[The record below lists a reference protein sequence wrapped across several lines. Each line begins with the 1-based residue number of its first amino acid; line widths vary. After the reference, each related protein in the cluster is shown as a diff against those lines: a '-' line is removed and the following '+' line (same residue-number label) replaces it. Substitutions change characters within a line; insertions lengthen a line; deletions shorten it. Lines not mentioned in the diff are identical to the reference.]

1 MYSPKTLRVPFE
13 NKILSALPRE
23 DYEHIAVHA
32 EPVRL
37 TAGKILCQSGDQL
50 RHAYFLRG
58 GMVSLVTVMENGAT
72 VEVGMIG
79 SEGVVGGSTVLGIDA
94 MPYQL
99 TVQLSGNALRLG
111 INTLREEFNRGGM
124 LQTLMLRY
132 LHTVIRQ
139 VSQSAACN
147 RFHTLEERLC
157 RWLLVSR
164 DRARTDTFSLTQ
176 EFISQMI
183 GAPRSRVTIV
193 AGNLQKEGLILYS
206 RGKIQIVDG
215 RRLEASACECYRV
228 VNEHIDN
235 FIAA

>member
-13 NKILSALPRE
+13 NKILAALSRA
-23 DYEHIAVHA
+23 DYERIAAHA

-37 TAGKILCQSGDQL
+37 TAGKILCQAGDQL

-58 GMVSLVTVMENGAT
+58 GMVSLVSVMENGAT

-79 SEGVVGGSTVLGIDA
+79 SEGVVGSSAMLGMDA

-99 TVQLSGNALRLG
+99 TVQLSGNALRIG
-111 INTLREEFNRGGM
+111 INHLQEEFNRGGM
-124 LQTLMLRY
+124 LQNLMLRY
-132 LHTVIRQ
+132 LHTVLTQ

-147 RFHTLEERLC
+147 RFHSLEERLC

-164 DRARTDTFSLTQ
+164 DRARTDTFNLTQ

-183 GAPRSRVTIV
+183 GAPRSRVTII
-193 AGNLQKEGLILYS
+193 AGNLQREGLIRYS

-228 VNEHIDN
+228 VSEQISH